1 MGTSLR
7 NRPSVIFGTLS
18 ALALAFG
25 LAACGGNHSLAATGS
40 AATDGAVST
49 SLSDPAPCAT
59 ATNGPFSHVY
69 VTVTDVEAS
78 TSATAASGDGGWED
92 LTPNLKSAPQQI
104 DLLGTA
110 SQSCLLAQLGDA
122 QELPPGAYQQV
133 RLYLAAS
140 ATPAITPS
148 NACAAVATASGQT
161 SANCVVLASGT
172 VVNLDLSSEAK
183 TGLKIPSG
191 QIAGGKFVVAAGQ
204 TSDLDI
210 DFNSCASIVAEGNG
224 AYRLKPV
231 LTAGE
236 VTAAADAI
244 TGTLTNL
251 PAGGK
256 ALVALETTD
265 GDGVDHVV
273 METTPDAQGHFVFCP
288 VGSGAYD
295 VVADAISAE
304 NIADAA
310 TVVTGVSAGETTG
323 NMPLIAVAAPGT
335 PAIISGQIS
344 TAPVA
349 AAGEDITVAALQP
362 ITETVNGQAAT
373 VQITVPLLG
382 AASPAASITTA
393 SAPSSGPA
401 CAAGTDCQSY
411 RLPVPA
417 ANASVGAYAAGTIVY
432 QQAPAAPPA
441 YGVDALA
448 PSCTAAGATA
458 TAEQTTAETPA
469 QAPLTVTAGQTSSA
483 AGLHFTGCS

>member
-1 MGTSLR
+1 MAISR
-7 NRPSVIFGTLS
+7 RIRQSVVFGTCS
-18 ALALAFG
+18 AIGLALG
-25 LAACGGNHSLAATGS
+25 LAACGGNNRVTSASG
-40 AATDGAVST
+40 AATDGTVST
-49 SLSDPAPCAT
+49 TLSDPAPCAT
-59 ATNGPFSHVY
+59 ATNGPFAHVY
-69 VTVTDVEAS
+69 VTVTDVQAS
-78 TSATAASGDGGWED
+78 TSASAQSGDGGWED
-92 LTPNLKSAPQQI
+92 LTPNLKNAPRQI
-104 DLLGTA
+104 DLLGTS
-110 SQSCLLAQLGDA
+110 SQSCMLAQLGDA

-140 ATPAITPS
+140 APPAITPA
-148 NACAAVATASGQT
+148 NACAAVTTAGGQT
-161 SANCVVLASGT
+161 AANCVVLANGT

-191 QIAGGKFVVAAGQ
+191 QIAGGQFVVAAGK
-204 TSDLDI
+204 TTDLDI

-236 VTAAADAI
+236 VTATSDSI

-265 GDGVDHVV
+265 GTGVDHVV

-288 VGSGAYD
+288 VGSGVYD
-295 VVADAISAE
+295 VVADALSAD

-310 TVVTGVSAGETTG
+310 TVVTGVSAGETAG
-323 NMPLIAVAAPGT
+323 NMPLIPAAAPGT
-335 PAIISGQIS
+335 PAIIGGQVS
-344 TAPVA
+344 TAPA
-349 AAGEDITVAALQP
+349 ATGEDITVAALQP
-362 ITETVNGQAAT
+362 IAETVNGQPAT

-382 AASPAASITTA
+382 ATSPVASITTA
-393 SAPSSGPA
+393 SAPASGAA

-411 RLPVPA
+411 SLPVPA
-417 ANASVGAYAAGTIVY
+417 ANANVGAYSAGTIAF
-432 QQAPAAPPA
+432 QQGSASPPA

-448 PSCTAAGATA
+448 PGCTAAGATT
-458 TAEQTTAETPA
+458 TAEQTTAANAA
-469 QAPLTVTAGQTSSA
+469 QEPLTVTAGQTSSA